1 MKNDDLKLKDL
12 NSSSPAKSFFSRINL
27 IRFGLA
33 IISVA
38 LIVLVLPRTD
48 HQSYSYELNQ
58 PWKYPLLTADFDMPI
73 LRDSVSA
80 RSMRDS
86 IDRVFIPFVK
96 RNPQVEKT
104 NLERFSTLITPNT
117 SVVERGML
125 VNLLRDVYNHGIL
138 DPNLYA
144 IVDGRGGTHTL
155 RLVEDDD
162 NNRTVVA
169 LDASAMVSPAKA
181 FHRIDSIYSKE
192 CGEENGKLSP
202 EIGKALNICLIPN
215 IELDSATD
223 YKYRSQEY
231 LNVIGATGVIKKGQR
246 IVDRGEIIT
255 PQIFTNLN
263 TYQEMLTSR
272 QSETSHTYFV
282 IGEGLYIVIIITVLY
297 FFMKIYRSRFFASV
311 RKMTFLMSFITV
323 FTVFAILMF
332 EYFANGVYVVP
343 FAAVPIIIMVFF
355 DSRTAI
361 FALITTVML
370 SALVATYQFQF
381 IFMELVV
388 GLMATFSI
396 RHLSRRSQLLRTAV
410 LSFVGYV
417 VTYFTISLISSGNLD
432 LFSWKTIGTF
442 AINSVVLSFAYILIL
457 VMEKLFGFTSTVT
470 LVELSDINSPL
481 LRKLSEEAPGTFQH
495 SIQVSTIAADA
506 ARAIGANTTLVRTG
520 ALYHDIGKLSSPI
533 FFTENQHGVNPHAG
547 LAPETSAHKIISHV
561 TAGLDYASKANLPS
575 VIRDFIT
582 EHHGKGLAKYFYN
595 TAVNENPDTVIDKE
609 NFMYPGPNPQS
620 KETAILMM
628 ADAVEAASRSLSNYT
643 QESIGNLV
651 DKIIDG
657 QLKDGLLNEAPISF
671 RDIQLIKQA
680 FKSRLATIYHSRV
693 AYPEM
698 KKNTASAQASSTS
711 SPKDD
716 PAPSQTPAKN
726 PESEPSSQQTP
737 AKSESDSRI
746 ISPNPLSKADEET
759 ARPE

>member
-1 MKNDDLKLKDL
+1 MAKN
-12 NSSSPAKSFFSRINL
+12 FFSRINL
-27 IRFGLA
+27 IRLGLA

-73 LRDSVSA
+73 MRDSISA

-96 RNPQVEKT
+96 RDTKVEHT
-104 NLERFSTLITPNT
+104 NIERFASLIAPNT
-117 SVVERGML
+117 NVVERGIL
-125 VNLLRDVYNHGIL
+125 VNLLREAYSNGIL
-138 DPNLYA
+138 DPNLYTL
-144 IVDGRGGTHTL
+144 VDGKGGTHTL
-155 RLVEDDD
+155 RLVEDD
-162 NNRTVVA
+162 NNNKAVVA
-169 LDASAMVSPAKA
+169 LDASKMASPAKA
-181 FHRIDSIYSKE
+181 FRRIDSIYSHE
-192 CGEENGKLSP
+192 THQENGKLSP
-202 EIGKALNICLIPN
+202 EIGKALNICLNPN

-263 TYQEMLTSR
+263 TYQEMLISR
-272 QSETSHTYFV
+272 QSETSHTYFL
-282 IGEGLYIVIIITVLY
+282 IGEVMYIIIIIALLY
-297 FFMKIYRSRFFASV
+297 TFLMIYRTRFFASV
-311 RKMTFLMSFITV
+311 RKMTFLMTFITL
-323 FTVFAILMF
+323 FAVFAILMF
-332 EYFANGVYVVP
+332 EYFANGIYVVP

-361 FALITTVML
+361 FSLITTVLL

-381 IFMELVV
+381 IFMELTV
-388 GLMATFSI
+388 GLVATFSI

-410 LSFVGYV
+410 LSFIAYGI
-417 VTYFTISLISSGNLD
+417 TYFTISLISSGNLS
-432 LFSWKTIGTF
+432 LFAWKTIGTF
-442 AINSVVLSFAYILIL
+442 AINSVLLSFAYILIL
-457 VMEKLFGFTSTVT
+457 VIEKIFGFTSTVT

-481 LRKLSEEAPGTFQH
+481 LRRLSEEAPGTFQH

-520 ALYHDIGKLSSPI
+520 ALYHDIGKLSGPI

-547 LAPETSAHKIISHV
+547 LAPETSAQKIISHV
-561 TAGLDYASKANLPS
+561 TSGLDLASKSNLPN
-575 VIRDFIT
+575 VIKEFIS
-582 EHHGKGLAKYFYN
+582 EHHGKGLTKYFYN
-595 TAVNENPDTVIDKE
+595 TAVNENPDKVIDKAE
-609 NFMYPGPNPQS
+609 FQYPGPNPQS

-628 ADAVEAASRSLSNYT
+628 ADAVEAASRSLKDYS
-643 QESIGNLV
+643 QQSINNLV
-651 DKIIDG
+651 DKIIDS
-657 QLKDGLLNEAPISF
+657 QLQEGLLKEAPISF
-671 RDIQLIKQA
+671 QDVEKIKNA

-698 KKNTASAQASSTS
+698 KKNTASAQAKPDTETVAVLPQNPPENNASGEA
-711 SPKDD
+711 KENQ
-716 PAPSQTPAKN
+716 SQ
-726 PESEPSSQQTP
+726 S
-737 AKSESDSRI
+737 
-746 ISPNPLSKADEET
+746 
-759 ARPE
+759 